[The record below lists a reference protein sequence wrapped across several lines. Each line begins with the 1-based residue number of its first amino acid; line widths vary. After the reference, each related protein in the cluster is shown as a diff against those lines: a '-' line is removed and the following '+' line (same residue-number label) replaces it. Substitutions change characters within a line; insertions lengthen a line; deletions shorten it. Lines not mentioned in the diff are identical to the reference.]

1 MVLGLAACLAPAAV
15 DACTTAVISGRA
27 TADGRP
33 LLWKNRDIT
42 AFKRNE
48 VISSDRGRHR
58 FVAVANVGS
67 AADIWMGVNAAGL
80 CLENSVSR
88 DLDPD
93 DTKQG
98 IGNGGL
104 IRLAL
109 ETCGTVEEFRALLE
123 RTDATGRRTRGN
135 FGAID
140 AHGAAALFEV
150 GPRSFRMFD
159 ANDPAT
165 APTGVIVRSNFATTP
180 RDIPPAP
187 AGGLVEGTYAGERY
201 ARACRLLADLPAKEL
216 TPAYLVRH
224 VARDLADPGGEP
236 IAGSVNRIAGLL
248 PEAIDTSTTISR
260 TTTVSAA
267 VFHGVRPGE
276 DPALTTMWVM
286 LGDPKF
292 SIAVPCWAA
301 VEELA
306 PALTGPHDAPLGAI
320 AGTLR
325 EWNLT
330 KDRKRVRT
338 GQLRQIWDDVW
349 PVEDRLLAEVAAA
362 RRNWAAAGAPA
373 AELTALHRRL
383 ADEAVAAMR
392 VELAQMKE
400 AALTLPAPPPPAFAP
415 FEPPV
420 IIP

>member
-1 MVLGLAACLAPAAV
+1 MVGGLAVCLAPAAV

-48 VISSDRGRHR
+48 VIASDDGKHR

-67 AADIWMGVNAAGL
+67 PQAIWMGVNAAGL
-80 CLENSVSR
+80 CLENSVSP

-93 DTKQG
+93 DVKGG

-109 ETCGTVEEFRALLE
+109 ETCGTVAEFRALLE
-123 RTDATGRRTRGN
+123 RTDAPGRRTRGN
-135 FGAID
+135 FGVID
-140 AHGAAALFEV
+140 AHGGAALFEV
-150 GPRSFRMFD
+150 GPKTFRMFD

-165 APTGVIVRSNFATTP
+165 APAGVIVRSNFATTP
-180 RDIPPAP
+180 RSIPPTP
-187 AGGLVEGTYAGERY
+187 AGSLVEGTYAGERY
-201 ARACRLLADLPAKEL
+201 ARACRLLADLPPAEL
-216 TPAYLVRH
+216 TAAYLVRH
-224 VARDLADPGGEP
+224 VARDLADPCGDP
-236 IAGSVNRIAGLL
+236 IAGSVNRLGGPL
-248 PEAIDTSTTISR
+248 PEVIDTATTISR

-292 SIAVPCWAA
+292 SIAVPCWAGVA
-301 VEELA
+301 ELA
-306 PALTGPHDAPLGAI
+306 PCLTGPDDAPLGAI

-330 KDRKRVRT
+330 KDRQRIRT

-362 RRNWAAAGAPA
+362 RRTWAAASPPA

-392 VELAQMKE
+392 VELSQMKE
-400 AALTLPAPPPPAFAP
+400 AALTLPAPPPPAFGP

-420 IIP
+420 IVP